1 MDVGNRRIYLL
12 RPPPPL
18 LPTLGLLAPLDPLGI
33 FNICPPIVISRFG
46 SRMPVLSIASSST
59 PSLISMLRK
68 ALMSEVMVENSLS
81 FIFTLD
87 DVMLKKIL
95 FLCTFSLNVGEI
107 T

>member
-1 MDVGNRRIYLL
+1 
-12 RPPPPL
+12 
-18 LPTLGLLAPLDPLGI
+18 
-33 FNICPPIVISRFG
+33 
-46 SRMPVLSIASSST
+46 
-59 PSLISMLRK
+59 MLRK